1 MNDRTFTPEVYGDF
15 YSLLPMEQMG
25 LRPKHIE
32 NTKTTPQSKVYP
44 KAETSDW
51 YKRGE
56 ECPF

>member
-1 MNDRTFTPEVYGDF
+1 
-15 YSLLPMEQMG
+15 MG

-32 NTKTTPQSKVYP
+32 NTKTTPQSKEYP

>member
-1 MNDRTFTPEVYGDF
+1 MTNP
-15 YSLLPMEQMG
+15 SLTQFLEELG
-25 LRPKHIE
+25 LRQSHIE
-32 NTKTTPQSKVYP
+32 KPKSTPQSKVYP